1 MFNEA
6 HARAALAERARAREI
21 ALRHL
26 EPVHRSGRKPTR
38 PGVITAFLNRWFGER
53 APVDERIGALV
64 PVPVVAIDMAERRR
78 AAEAD
83 LRARQ
88 P

>member
-6 HARAALAERARAREI
+6 HARAVLAERARAREA

-26 EPVHRSGRKPTR
+26 EPVQRSERKPTR
-38 PGVITAFLNRWFGER
+38 PGVINAFLNRWFGER

-64 PVPVVAIDMAERRR
+64 PVPVVAIDMAEGRR
-78 AAEAD
+78 AAPAD
-83 LRARQ
+83 LRARR

>member
-6 HARAALAERARAREI
+6 HARAVLAERARAREV

-26 EPVHRSGRKPTR
+26 EPVHRSERKPSR
-38 PGVITAFLNRWFGER
+38 AGLINAFLNRWFGQR

-64 PVPVVAIDMAERRR
+64 PVPVVAIDMAEGRR
-78 AAEAD
+78 AAQAD

-88 P
+88 S